1 MPRNFVKIRGK
12 MRFNLQSIKSRLF
25 GSYIFLIL
33 LFFIQLPITYM
44 LVGGMSSKYSQ
55 VDGVGTLRERAI
67 ELNYILNRHILNG
80 EEELEE
86 PFQKKKQEFG
96 KIIDELKS
104 GSNGSG
110 AITDGKA
117 LAEYD
122 KVKQGWDAMRD
133 SLDKAMES
141 GEGLTGAVAK
151 VEGSTF
157 PMVDKLNG
165 VVHGYVA
172 LKNQSYSRNIDLAGL
187 QRMRTVKMS
196 YLIERYARSNS
207 DRDKISSDIK
217 ATIKDFDDTLSALKS
232 GSASLGLKAPS
243 GRDLPAR
250 LKEVDDLWAERK
262 GLMQS
267 VMKDKDSFHAHLT
280 DLMELKAPAV
290 IAATDALKGRITAG
304 AGNSAKN
311 GLIVMAVTVFVSA
324 ALAVVFMWVINK
336 QILKPLDRIKSTVE
350 EFAGGDLT
358 KRAGI
363 KVTVLGREIDDEITE
378 LSKSVD
384 SMASQMST
392 VIAGITDSSG
402 LLASAAEQLSAS
414 SAQIAEGADRQS
426 GQTTQVAT
434 AMEEMNATVL
444 EVARNSQTVSESAR
458 QAQETAENGGKVI
471 SQAVSA
477 MKEVAESTSV
487 TAETIKRLG
496 KSSEDI
502 GAIVSVINDI
512 ADQTN
517 LLALNAAIEAARAGE
532 QGRGFAVVADE
543 VRKLAERT
551 TRATKEISGMI
562 NSIQVETNKAVNEM
576 ADGTHKVENGVRLA
590 NEAGDA
596 LGNIVNGVHTVTEMI
611 AQIATSAEEQSA
623 TTEEITQNMESIKDV
638 SKSSVT
644 AIGEAASASNEMARL
659 ATELKD
665 LVSKFKVLRGEDA
678 GGKGS
683 LSGGPAA
690 HHSPQSRDRYA
701 TLSA

>member
-1 MPRNFVKIRGK
+1 MGFR
-12 MRFNLQSIKSRLF
+12 LQSVKSRLF

-33 LFFIQLPITYM
+33 LFFIQLPLTYM
-44 LVGGMSSKYSQ
+44 LVGGMSKKYSQ
-55 VDGVGTLRERAI
+55 VVDVSLRERAI

-80 EEELEE
+80 EEELKEV
-86 PFQKKKQEFG
+86 FHKKRQEFG
-96 KIIDELKS
+96 KAIDELKT
-104 GSNGSG
+104 GSNGGG

-117 LAEYD
+117 LVEYD
-122 KVKQGWDAMRD
+122 KVKQSWEAMRD

-141 GEGLTGAVAK
+141 GGNLTTTVAK

-157 PMVDKLNG
+157 PMVEKLNG
-165 VVHGYVA
+165 VVQGYVA
-172 LKNQSYSRNIDLAGL
+172 LKNPSYSRNIDMAGL

-196 YLIERYARSNS
+196 YLMERYARSNS

-217 ATIKDFDDTLSALKS
+217 ATIKDFDDTLSALRS
-232 GSASLGLKAPS
+232 GSSALGLKAPA
-243 GRDLPAR
+243 GRDLSAR
-250 LKEVDDLWAERK
+250 LKEADDLWAARK
-262 GLMQS
+262 GLMLR
-267 VMKDKDSFHAHLT
+267 VMKDKDAFNGHLT
-280 DLMELKAPAV
+280 DLMEVKAPAV
-290 IAATDALKGRITAG
+290 IAAVDALKGRITAG
-304 AGNSAKN
+304 AGDSARN
-311 GLIVMAVTVFVSA
+311 GLMVMAITVFVSA

-336 QILKPLDRIKSTVE
+336 QILKPLDRIRSTVE

-358 KRAGI
+358 KRAGV
-363 KVTVLGREIDDEITE
+363 KVSVLGREIDDEITE

-384 SMASQMST
+384 LMASQMST

-426 GQTTQVAT
+426 NQTTQVAT

-458 QAQETAENGGKVI
+458 QAQETAGNGGKVI

-562 NSIQVETNKAVNEM
+562 NSIQAETNKAVNEM

-590 NEAGDA
+590 NEAGEA

-665 LVSKFKVLRGEDA
+665 LVSKFKVLRGETAD
-678 GGKGS
+678 GGKGAV
-683 LSGGPAA
+683 SGGPAA
-690 HHSPQSRDRYA
+690 RHGLPSHNRYNS
-701 TLSA
+701 LSA